1 MLASLEDARGEEE
14 AEPGI
19 DLMLDGSER
28 QRPWP
33 SVADLS
39 RMDEDQR
46 VAWERF
52 IAEALC

>member
-14 AEPGI
+14 AEAGI
-19 DLMLDGSER
+19 DLMLGGSER

-33 SVADLS
+33 SVADLL

-46 VAWERF
+46 VAWERL